1 MRKLKSVEKK
11 RSFLVQ
17 PAEKVLTVISFST
30 SFVSVMCIRDVVLLE
45 VDRSGMIS
53 LNVGFAQIREQ
64 MQQMSVSA

>member
-64 MQQMSVSA
+64 IQQTSMSA

>member
-64 MQQMSVSA
+64 IQQTSVSA